1 MAEGSRRGNRYVIR
15 SRRQFVTGAVAA
27 VAGLTATGAPA
38 ALAAGPKSFIRGA
51 MTTFVFRKRRPHVP
65 DLVPDLKFRDRD
77 DAERAIT
84 EWRGRVV
91 LINLWATWCAPCRK
105 EMPSLDRL
113 QSGLGG
119 ADFEVVAVSIDRK
132 GLKASGAFLKEIG
145 ASNLEL
151 YVDKSG
157 KVARDLKSFG
167 LPASV
172 LIGRNGEE
180 IGRLIGPAEWDSGE
194 AVALV
199 EAAVAGRFG
208 ATS

>member
-38 ALAAGPKSFIRGA
+38 ALAAGPKSFISGA
-51 MTTFVFRKRRPHVP
+51 MTTFVFRKDRPH
-65 DLVPDLKFRDRD
+65 VPDLKFRDKD

-132 GLKASGAFLKEIG
+132 GLKASGAFLEEIG
-145 ASNLEL
+145 ASNLGL

-180 IGRLIGPAEWDSGE
+180 IGRLTGPAEWDSGE

-199 EAAVAGRFG
+199 EAAGAGRFE
-208 ATS
+208 ATG